1 MSNFD
6 DRIGEQLKQC
16 LTLLVLY
23 PVYTTTMKDPAR
35 QSRNQKPE

>member
-6 DRIGEQLKQC
+6 DRIGEQLEQC

-23 PVYTTTMKDPAR
+23 PVYTTMKDPAR